1 MPSPRP
7 RPFLVARPGVDPDQV
22 AQDLASRGTLTP
34 VVVGLVSVVLAVTG
48 ILLSRF
54 DQGAISMVPTVAA
67 LALSTGLVVHRRRT
81 RRGSGR
87 DHSTEGEDYI
97 TPEMVAP
104 DDAPLLRRLA
114 IALSVTAS
122 PDHDDPIDGTRV
134 SVVTRETGWRL
145 AQVIERIGRVEEE
158 LSELES
164 QGDRARALRERGRQR
179 LRERRAQVRAGV
191 AEIEALASAL
201 VEAREE
207 PRIAHVGRLLDE
219 LDIDTARDVQT
230 RESMD
235 SLAQVRS
242 AVAAVVERHTQ
253 MAKEAE
259 EIV

>member
-1 MPSPRP
+1 MPSP

-22 AQDLASRGTLTP
+22 AQDLVRRGTLTP

-48 ILLSRF
+48 ILLSHF
-54 DQGAISMVPTVAA
+54 DQGVISVVPTAAA
-67 LALSTGLVVHRRRT
+67 LALSTGVFVNRRRT
-81 RRGSGR
+81 RRGAGPK
-87 DHSTEGEDYI
+87 HPTEGEDYI

-114 IALSVTAS
+114 IALSVTM
-122 PDHDDPIDGTRV
+122 PQGHDDLIDGTRI

-164 QGDRARALRERGRQR
+164 QGDHTRALRERARPR

-191 AEIEALASAL
+191 AEIEALANAL
-201 VEAREE
+201 VEAREA
-207 PRIAHVGRLLDE
+207 PRIAHVDRLLDE
-219 LDIDTARDVQT
+219 LDIDAARDVQT
-230 RESMD
+230 RESME

-253 MAKEAE
+253 MAKEAK